1 MRSVGASTAFV
12 SGFAVPKR
20 MARRREISVDESKK
34 SEEITTTQ
42 VDMGHFLNEAVE
54 RESLRS
60 ISDLTSDYL
69 DVADK
74 VSLQA
79 FMLRKEASARDYITE
94 AQRSFEM
101 AVNDL
106 AESRMA
112 EWLIKKRS
120 ALLAGKRARK

>member
-1 MRSVGASTAFV
+1 M
-12 SGFAVPKR
+12 
-20 MARRREISVDESKK
+20 DESKK
-34 SEEITTTQ
+34 SEEIATQ
-42 VDMGHFLNEAVE
+42 ADMGHFLNEAVE

-60 ISDLTSDYL
+60 MNDLTSDYL

-74 VSLQA
+74 VSLQT

-120 ALLAGKRARK
+120 ALLAGKERARK